1 MDPGV
6 AGVPCPGPDPGL
18 ELGTVRLLFAECS
31 VCIVCMLL
39 VELDERRIRGELSED
54 EVFAAAD
61 MFVFSS
67 RVPSSEAREDLLLA
81 LRLLLELIMDL
92 VLVCVSDRRNCGF
105 WSCLLL
111 GLFLSLILEPWFPI
125 ALERLKLS

>member
-1 MDPGV
+1 
-6 AGVPCPGPDPGL
+6 
-18 ELGTVRLLFAECS
+18 
-31 VCIVCMLL
+31 MLL